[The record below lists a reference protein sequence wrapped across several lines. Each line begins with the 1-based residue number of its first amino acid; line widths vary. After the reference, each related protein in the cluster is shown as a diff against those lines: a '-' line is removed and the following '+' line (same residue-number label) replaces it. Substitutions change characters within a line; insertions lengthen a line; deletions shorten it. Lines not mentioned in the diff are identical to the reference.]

1 MMAVIIRI
9 LQVVG
14 AVFVLAGFVYMK
26 YRQQKS
32 IKDATDYKSGIQTIF
47 TMTGDARRLSQ
58 S

>member
-47 TMTGDARRLSQ
+47 TDDR
-58 S
+58 